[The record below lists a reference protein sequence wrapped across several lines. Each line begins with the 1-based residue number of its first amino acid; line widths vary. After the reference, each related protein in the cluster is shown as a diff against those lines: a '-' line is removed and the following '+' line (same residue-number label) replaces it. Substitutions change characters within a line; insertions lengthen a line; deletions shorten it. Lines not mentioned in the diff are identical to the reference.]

1 MVWFTHNL
9 NAMLT
14 DFHLQSFLRDG
25 YVIAEALL
33 PSTRVEEINANLSR
47 LALTADSDNV
57 GKGWVLDLELGSD
70 PTMPRELRVRKYRDL
85 GLGDDY
91 FWALA
96 KDSEVIGCV
105 ATLIGNEPQ
114 LLQTMA
120 LVKSPEIGSAK
131 DWHQDVPYFPIAPA
145 RDVVGVW
152 IALDDATLDNGCMQV
167 VPASHL
173 LGPVAHVQGPTGW
186 RLDPG
191 ICERLQPSV
200 IPLPMRA
207 GSALFFDGALFH
219 FTAANRSRQRRRAL
233 QNHYVPAS
241 TRIAEG
247 RTGMLFPISSEHPP
261 LAVTSS

>member
-1 MVWFTHNL
+1 MLDT
-9 NAMLT
+9 MLT
-14 DFHLQSFLRDG
+14 DLQLQSYLRDG

-33 PSTRVEEINANLSR
+33 PPDRVHAINTNLSR
-47 LALTADSDNV
+47 LAQTADSDNV
-57 GKGWVLDLELGSD
+57 GKGWFLDLEPDSD
-70 PTMPRELRVRKYRDL
+70 PTLPRELRVRKYRDL

-96 KDSEVIGCV
+96 KDPDVIGCV
-105 ATLIGNEPQ
+105 SALIGSDPQ

-120 LVKSPEIGSAK
+120 LVKPPGIGSAK

-167 VPASHL
+167 IPASHH

-186 RLDPG
+186 RLEPALCD
-191 ICERLQPSV
+191 RLEPAV

-219 FTAANRSRQRRRAL
+219 FTATNRSPNRRRAL
-233 QNHYVPAS
+233 QNHYVPAA

-247 RTGMLFPISSEHPP
+247 RTGMLFQLNSDLPPLVVISS
-261 LAVTSS
+261 